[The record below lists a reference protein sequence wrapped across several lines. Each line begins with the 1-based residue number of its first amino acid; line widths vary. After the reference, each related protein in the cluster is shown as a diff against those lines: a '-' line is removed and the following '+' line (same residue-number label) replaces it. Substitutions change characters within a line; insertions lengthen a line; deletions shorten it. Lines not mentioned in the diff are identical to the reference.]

1 MGDSSA
7 GLGLSLSRGYGHTNP
22 MATSLRGISSTACRE
37 DLGAMIRRLVLSP
50 FGYFVRRPVQG
61 QINRWLSCYVV
72 VRVVLPPLELSLA
85 WNRQLVGRISV
96 KLNN

>member
-1 MGDSSA
+1 
-7 GLGLSLSRGYGHTNP
+7 

-37 DLGAMIRRLVLSP
+37 DLGAMIRRLALSP

-61 QINRWLSCYVV
+61 QISRWLSFYVV

-85 WNRQLVGRISV
+85 WDRQPVERIFV
-96 KLNN
+96 ELNNWAGAHRLARLNR